1 MPRKRYQVLTI
12 ASWQWRRPKS
22 NMLRKKW
29 LLRSTVRW
37 KNRQKK
43 KRKNEKKKKIISRIP
58 RWAAKDF
65 QMRRVYL
72 RLCFSSS
79 RGVVVVIIPV
89 PPKISPFTADR
100 DLHLG
105 ERTTLTCSVTRG
117 DLPLSISWLKDGRSM
132 GPSERVSVT
141 NMDQYNSILMI
152 ESLSPDHNGNYSC
165 VARNLA
171 AEVSHTQRLVVHGNP
186 PLGPLHF
193 CPTTAWPPEIR
204 TSADRVSAYTV
215 AHTREWTAWGSRSA
229 VLFLLRLR
237 GSHSE
242 YKIFSTVS
250 IRTRFFVL
258 ASSEN
263 FDVC

>member
-1 MPRKRYQVLTI
+1 
-12 ASWQWRRPKS
+12 
-22 NMLRKKW
+22 
-29 LLRSTVRW
+29 
-37 KNRQKK
+37 
-43 KRKNEKKKKIISRIP
+43 
-58 RWAAKDF
+58 
-65 QMRRVYL
+65 MRRVYL

-193 CPTTAWPPEIR
+193 CLTTAWPPEIR
-204 TSADRVSAYTV
+204 TSVDRVSAYTV

-229 VLFLLRLR
+229 VFFLLRLR

-242 YKIFSTVS
+242 YKTFSTVS
-250 IRTRFFVL
+250 IRTRFFVF